1 MTENAW
7 ETYNPSI
14 EELEIEIKSL
24 RETINTRIRDLDE
37 ANWTAL
43 FGFLKHEEDGPA
55 LDELQRISPKLR
67 EMAASNPWHMRGA
80 QLRHA
85 YVFGRG
91 LKFVNT
97 NKPRYKVILEEPHN
111 VQTLFSIQ
119 AYEAANLALF
129 TDGNFFV
136 LRNEKTNLFTQVPL
150 RQISAVSTDPD
161 DPSTIWYIQR
171 TWNSDGQDIKRWYP
185 VSRYKKRAKTIRKE
199 LNKTPVSQDTVI
211 YHQPSH
217 RQTGWTWGV
226 PDSLG
231 AMPWT
236 EAYSAY
242 LRDNSKL
249 VKALSMIAWKI
260 TTATTSGSN
269 AAAATVRDSGTGIGG
284 TAAMAAGNQLQG
296 VGVPSAQVNMG
307 NGQPLIAAV
316 ATSFGVPVIALLS
329 SPGATG
335 GSYGAANTLDE
346 PTFKTMSSL
355 QDQWA
360 VFYDEIL
367 HDIGASDAYA
377 EFPALQSDPAYRAV
391 ASILQAYQM
400 GGLHRDEMRDAVLDI
415 LDVTKSK
422 AGLPEPDG
430 FNKWTDP
437 NAAAQAAGS
446 DPMARQG
453 NSGAVPG
460 GTSQGDTNHDGD
472 TTE

>member
-1 MTENAW
+1 MTENVQ
-7 ETYNPSI
+7 ETYDPTLV
-14 EELEIEIKSL
+14 ELENEVKRL
-24 RETINTRIRDLDE
+24 QETINTRIKDLDE

-43 FGFLKHEEDGPA
+43 FGWLQNEQDGP
-55 LDELQRISPKLR
+55 ELSVLQDISPKLR
-67 EMAASNPWHMRGA
+67 ELASSNPWHMRGA

-91 LKFVNT
+91 LKFVNASQ
-97 NKPRYKVILEEPHN
+97 PRYRSVLEEPHN
-111 VQTLFSIQ
+111 LQTMFSVV

-136 LRNEKTNLFTQVPL
+136 LRNEKTGLFTQVPL
-150 RQISAVSTDPD
+150 RQISGVSTDPD
-161 DPSTIWYIQR
+161 DPGTIWYIQR
-171 TWNSDGQDIKRWYP
+171 TWNSDGKDVKRWYP
-185 VSRYKKRAKTIRKE
+185 IARYKKRVSQIRKDI
-199 LNKTPVSQDTVI
+199 NKVGVSQDTVI
-211 YHQPSH
+211 YHQASH

-226 PDSLG
+226 PDSLA
-231 AMPWT
+231 AMVWT

-242 LRDNSKL
+242 LRDNAKL

-260 TTATTSGSN
+260 TTATTSGSG
-269 AAAATVRDSGTGIGG
+269 AAAATVRDSGSQVGG

-355 QDQWA
+355 QDMWA
-360 VFYDEIL
+360 TFYNEVL
-367 HDIGASDAYA
+367 HDIGAAKAYA
-377 EFPALQSDPAYRAV
+377 EFPALQSDPAYRQI
-391 ASILQAYQM
+391 ASINQSHAQ
-400 GGLHRDEMRDAVLDI
+400 GLLWRDEARDAVLDI

-422 AGLPEPDG
+422 TGLPEPDG

-437 NAAAQAAGS
+437 TAQSAASGGN
-446 DPMARQG
+446 DPTPRQG
-453 NSGAVPG
+453 NPGAVKG
-460 GTSQGDTNHDGD
+460 GVNQDDTNHDGD
-472 TTE
+472 NA